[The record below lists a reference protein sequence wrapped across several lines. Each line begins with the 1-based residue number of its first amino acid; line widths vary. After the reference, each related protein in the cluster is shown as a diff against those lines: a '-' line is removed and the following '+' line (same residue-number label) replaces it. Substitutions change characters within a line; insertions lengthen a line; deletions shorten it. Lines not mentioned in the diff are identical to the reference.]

1 MPWFDQ
7 FPWLIALAPF
17 AGLFLSAVVKR
28 RDPAVIG
35 DRVYRHDPPARVS
48 HWTHALG
55 VGFCLVSGIVMGA
68 RFTPAF
74 VADGPD
80 AILWMNV
87 HFVAAVSFLFGTFF
101 YLGNTVISR
110 YRFKEHLPT
119 RHAVDYT
126 IRHYGRTIGIKKFTM
141 PPEDKY
147 FESEKVAY
155 IMALACSI
163 LLVVSG
169 LVKALAHVV
178 LTLPD
183 AFMNVLTW
191 THDIA
196 AALMLLFFVAHV
208 FFAVIAPFSWKTFPS
223 MFTGWVPLGEAE
235 KEHKGWLARLAAM
248 GRVEGAPATVAAP
261 AGEEPSDTG
270 SSQTVSAAVEQG
282 GQ

>member
-7 FPWLIALAPF
+7 FPWIIALAPF
-17 AGLFLSAVVKR
+17 GGLLLSAVVR
-28 RDPAVIG
+28 RRNPAVAG
-35 DRVYRHDPPARVS
+35 NRVYRHDPPARVS

-55 VGFCLVSGIVMGA
+55 VAFCLISGIVLGL

-74 VADGPD
+74 VADGPA
-80 AILWMNV
+80 AIIWMNV

-101 YLGNTVISR
+101 YVGNTVVSR

-119 RHAVDYT
+119 RRAVTYT
-126 IRHYGRTIGIKKFTM
+126 VRHYGRLIGIKSLTM

-155 IMALACSI
+155 VMALACSF

-169 LVKALAHVV
+169 LVKVLAHVV

-183 AFMNVLTW
+183 TFMNVLTW

-196 AALMLLFFVAHV
+196 AVLMLLFFVAHV
-208 FFAVIAPFSWKTFPS
+208 FFAAIAPFSWKTFPS
-223 MFTGWVPLGEAE
+223 MLVGWMPLEEAE
-235 KEHKGWLARLAAM
+235 KDHAGWLERLKHEPRSLSSVDIEPV
-248 GRVEGAPATVAAP
+248 GPRTVQPVPAT
-261 AGEEPSDTG
+261 GE
-270 SSQTVSAAVEQG
+270 G
-282 GQ
+282 GK

>member
-28 RDPAVIG
+28 RDPAVG

-169 LVKALAHVV
+169 LAKALAHVV

-208 FFAVIAPFSWKTFPS
+208 FFAVVAPFSWKTFPS
-223 MFTGWVPLGEAE
+223 MFTGWMPLGEAE

-248 GRVEGAPATVAAP
+248 GRVEGAPAPVAAP